1 VRKRPSNS
9 IILSEI
15 RELGSISEYA
25 RLLNIPR
32 STVDDWYREALRSED
47 IQSRVENFERK
58 SYLITSAQIETAVDP
73 NFLENLEKMAEVHDA
88 EILIPTYTYN
98 KKGIGHSGT
107 GDADK
112 KLQAHYFDS
121 LIHPYIMNER
131 RSLNKKVEVLGNLN
145 TLPTAVNPLSGYQSF
160 THDKSGVFPH
170 PKIASESVATAPDK
184 LCKFLLTSGSCT
196 VPNYMQKNAGI
207 KAEFH
212 HQIGAVLVEIV
223 NDKVFHHRHVL
234 AEEDG
239 SFYDLTDR
247 YSGGELTTGHR
258 VKSINWGD
266 IHEAS
271 LDRQVLTNSWLDED
285 SLIEC
290 LKPKYQFFHDLLDF
304 KFRNHHNRND
314 HLWLSKNL
322 NRSVEEELGDA
333 CEFLELTHF
342 PWCHSVVVSSNHDRA
357 YNRWVREVDASE
369 EPNLNNK
376 IFLLWSQMHMFRHIR
391 EQAGSPNMFREYATH
406 NYRVPVSPELLTFLD
421 PDQSFKVDGV
431 ENGMHGDKGINGSRG
446 SIKAYSKIGTKCT
459 IGHSHSAGIY
469 EGVYQNGCSR
479 TLNADYS
486 EGPSSWSHTH
496 TIQYA
501 NGKRA
506 QLTLI
511 KGSYFK
517 RSPKIAKL

>member
-1 VRKRPSNS
+1 MRKRPSNS
-9 IILSEI
+9 IVLSEI

-25 RLLNIPR
+25 RLLDVPR
-32 STVDDWYREALRSED
+32 STVDDWYREALRQED
-47 IQSRVENFERK
+47 KQRSGNFERK
-58 SYLITSAQIETAVDP
+58 SYLITSAQIETPVDK
-73 NFLENLEKMAEVHDA
+73 NFMQNLEKMAEVHKA

-107 GDADK
+107 GAAEK
-112 KLQAHYFDS
+112 KLQAHYFDEA
-121 LIHPYIMNER
+121 IHPYMMNER
-131 RSLNKKVEVLGNLN
+131 RLLNEKVEVLGNLN
-145 TLPTAVNPLSGYQSF
+145 ILPTAVNPLSGYQSF

-170 PKIASESVATAPDK
+170 PKIASESVATSPDK
-184 LCKFLLTSGSCT
+184 MCKFLFTSGSCT

-223 NDKVFHHRHVL
+223 NNKVFHHRHVL

-239 SFYDLTDR
+239 SFYDLTER
-247 YSGGELTTGHR
+247 YSNGEVTKGHR
-258 VKSINWGD
+258 IASINWGD

-271 LDRQVLTNSWLDED
+271 LDEEVFKNSWLKDD
-285 SLIEC
+285 ALIEE

-322 NRSVEEELGDA
+322 NRSVSEELADA
-333 CEFLELTHF
+333 CEFLEITHRKY
-342 PWCHSVVVSSNHDRA
+342 CHSVVVSSNHDRA

-376 IFLLWSQMHMFRHIR
+376 IFLLWSQKHMFEYVRGKL
-391 EQAGSPNMFREYATH
+391 GSPNMFREYADH
-406 NYRVPVSPELLTFLD
+406 LYRIPVNPDLLTFLD
-421 PDQSFKVDGV
+421 PDQSFKVNGV

-446 SIKAYSKIGTKCT
+446 SIKSYSKIGTKCT
-459 IGHSHSAGIY
+459 IGHSHSSGIY

-496 TIQYA
+496 TIQYE
-501 NGKRA
+501 NGKRT

-511 KGSYFK
+511 KGRYFK
-517 RSPKIAKL
+517 RSPKTAKV